1 MARSSDQYELLHKEE
16 NVDRVNK
23 YMKDD
28 LAYEKDRNQKLKQ
41 AMHELN
47 TQIISMKED
56 IRRLDEE
63 QQALLRQNHEIKYT
77 L

>member
-1 MARSSDQYELLHKEE
+1 MARSSEQYDILHKEE

-28 LAYEKDRNQKLKQ
+28 LGFEKDRNQKLKS
-41 AMHELN
+41 AMHDL
-47 TQIISMKED
+47 TSQIIAMKED
-56 IRRLDEE
+56 IRRLEEE
-63 QQALLRQNHEIKYT
+63 QQAFLRQNQEIKIT

>member
-1 MARSSDQYELLHKEE
+1 M
-16 NVDRVNK
+16 NK

-41 AMHELN
+41 AMHDLN

>member
-1 MARSSDQYELLHKEE
+1 
-16 NVDRVNK
+16 
-23 YMKDD
+23 MKDD

-56 IRRLDEE
+56 IRSLDEE